1 MSTFKKFEEIQAW
14 QKART
19 LTKDIYLLSGS
30 DEFGKD
36 FDLRRQIR
44 RSSMSIMANIAEGQ
58 GRRTDKEFANF
69 LNMALGSV
77 AETKSQMYLALD
89 LRYVNE
95 SEFNGVYGRLDE
107 LGRMI
112 FGLNAHLRTSQT
124 YKTATTS

>member
-58 GRRTDKEFANF
+58 GRRTDKDFANF